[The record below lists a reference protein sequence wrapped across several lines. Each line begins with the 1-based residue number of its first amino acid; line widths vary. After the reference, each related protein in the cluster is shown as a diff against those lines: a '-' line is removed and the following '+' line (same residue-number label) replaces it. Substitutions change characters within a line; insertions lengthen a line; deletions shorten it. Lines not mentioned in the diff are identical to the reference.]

1 MSRER
6 CVFCMEEIK
15 EEGAVCPACHK
26 GIWEYDWKEEWLEP
40 YTILQEK
47 YLVGAVSMAGSDF
60 VRYIGYDL
68 VLEQKVWLRVYS
80 KNSWEE
86 KGEKEARLLFG
97 KFDLPGIPGVRD
109 YFESEESGYMIT
121 EYLNGQT
128 LRNYC
133 KKNARMT
140 QAKAESLWGSLL
152 EGLERIHALGLI
164 TGNLSPDTLVV
175 TEEGTLAAP
184 GAPVPEGER
193 SRYLA
198 SEQTEKEGVTGP
210 WSDVYAICA
219 IWYEMLTGRP
229 VPEKEERE
237 KAGRLKKPSRYIK
250 VSANVEEALLQ
261 GLALEPQRR
270 FFSIQ
275 NMKESMGLSETSED
289 EWMGVTRHIWGDA
302 WIEAARSS
310 GASGKKRRRRYL
322 LKRLAA
328 AAVILAAVCGITAGG
343 FWIYRETHR
352 EEVILWQVKR
362 DRNEYEDR
370 TKEAVLTKE
379 SSGYDKVLTFLE
391 TYGEQDEVSS
401 GERQDYYNLKEE
413 DLQHCP
419 EFYGTENG
427 FYLDV
432 HTAME
437 ALQYYMDL
445 EGKTDLSAE
454 HWSGAG
460 SVTKDSEKEITTY
473 LSKTEEYYTRKT
485 GEEVGVSYD
494 PSDDQLQNISFQGS
508 RERCARFLEKMIPVL
523 LSETY
528 LTKEEAEGM
537 VNLDFQEDEAV
548 QFGKMYSLTLPG
560 GYEIL
565 LSVPSEVMSSGQ
577 GENTRQNSQDLL
589 LVTIS
594 GRSRA
599 MKVLEKGVTYAGN
612 YPRDSKRYQKFLTF
626 VKEHAASVEEIRDE
640 ETSLLGSRQKT
651 VYKLEKED
659 VEEWGEPCNFA
670 RFLTDK
676 DTFIKRMEDQG
687 YEMKLLKMEDNNQV
701 EVNEYGGILTSFVH
715 KERYQVSEGVFLTV
729 NSDTVNHQMLGVVVY
744 REKGSSASLK
754 DLALSVTA
762 FIQGEEEK
770 EFSDT
775 MEMLD
780 EVEAD
785 IEGAKNNTLIVSDDA
800 TLMFSDS
807 EDSDYE
813 ITVVSQNIYE
823 NNPYW
828 P

>member
-6 CVFCMEEIK
+6 CVFCMEEI
-15 EEGAVCPACHK
+15 EEGAVCPACRK

-40 YTILQEK
+40 YTILKEK
-47 YLVGAVSMAGSDF
+47 YLVGAVSMAGTDF

-68 VLEQKVWLRVYS
+68 ILEQKVWLRVYS
-80 KNSWEE
+80 KDAWKE

-97 KFDLPGIPGVRD
+97 KFGLPGIPGVRD
-109 YFESEESGYMIT
+109 YYESEESGYMVT
-121 EYLNGQT
+121 EYLTGQT
-128 LRNYC
+128 MRTYC
-133 KKNARMT
+133 KKNARMSQT
-140 QAKAESLWGSLL
+140 RAESLWLSLL
-152 EGLERIHALGLI
+152 KGLEQIHALGLI
-164 TGNLSPDTLVV
+164 AGNLSPDTLVV
-175 TEEGTLAAP
+175 TEEGNLAAP
-184 GAPVPEGER
+184 GAPALEGEG

-198 SEQTEKEGVTGP
+198 PEQREKEGVTGP
-210 WSDVYAICA
+210 WSDVYAVCA
-219 IWYEMLTGRP
+219 MWYEMLTGRP
-229 VPEKEERE
+229 VPETEERE
-237 KAGRLKKPSRYIK
+237 KTGRLKKPSRYIK
-250 VSANVEEALLQ
+250 ISANVEEALLQ
-261 GLALEPQRR
+261 GLAMEPQRR

-302 WIEAARSS
+302 WLETAGSFGS
-310 GASGKKRRRRYL
+310 SGKKRHRRYL

-370 TKEAVLTKE
+370 TKKVVLTQEDDEYSKI
-379 SSGYDKVLTFLE
+379 LTFLE
-391 TYGEQDEVSS
+391 TYGERDDVSS
-401 GERQDYYNLKEE
+401 GESQDYYNLKEQ
-413 DLQHCP
+413 DLEHCP

-454 HWSGAG
+454 YWSGAG

-473 LSKTEEYYTRKT
+473 LSKKEEYYTRKT
-485 GEEVGVSYD
+485 GEEVSVRYD
-494 PSDDQLQNISFQGS
+494 PSDGQLQNISFQGS
-508 RERCARFLEKMIPVL
+508 RERCTRFLEKMIPVL

-537 VNLDFQEDEAV
+537 VNLDFQVEEAV
-548 QFGKMYSLTLPG
+548 VFGKMYSLTLPG

-565 LSVPSEVMSSGQ
+565 LSVPTEVISAAQ
-577 GENTRQNSQDLL
+577 RENTRKNIPDLL
-589 LVTIS
+589 KVSIS
-594 GRSRA
+594 GRNRG
-599 MKVLEKGVTYAGN
+599 MQVLEEGVTYAGN
-612 YPRDSKRYQKFLTF
+612 YPRGSKRYQEFLAF
-626 VKEHAASVEEIRDE
+626 VKEHASFKEENGDE
-640 ETSLLGSRQKT
+640 ESTLLEDRQKT
-651 VYKLEKED
+651 VYRLEKEA
-659 VEEWGEPCNFA
+659 VEEWGEPCNFV

-676 DTFIKRMEDQG
+676 DTFVNKLTDRG
-687 YEMKLLKMEDNNQV
+687 YEMKLLETEENNQV
-701 EVNEYGGILTSFVH
+701 EVNGYGGISTSFVH
-715 KERYQVSEGVFLTV
+715 KERYQVSDGVFLTV
-729 NSDTVNHQMLGVVVY
+729 NSDTVNHQMLGVAIY
-744 REKGSSASLK
+744 REKGSNASLK
-754 DLALSVTA
+754 ELAVCVTA
-762 FIQGEEEK
+762 FIQGAEVEEPSELP
-770 EFSDT
+770 
-775 MEMLD
+775 EMLD

-785 IEGAKNNTLIVSDDA
+785 IEYAKDNTFIVSDDA
-800 TLMFSDS
+800 ALMFSDS

-813 ITVVSQNIYE
+813 ITIVSQNVYE

>member
-6 CVFCMEEIK
+6 CVFCMEEI
-15 EEGAVCPACHK
+15 EEGAVCPACRK

-40 YTILQEK
+40 YTILKEK
-47 YLVGAVSMAGSDF
+47 YLVGAVSMAGTDF

-68 VLEQKVWLRVYS
+68 ILEQKVWLRVYS
-80 KNSWEE
+80 KDAWKE

-97 KFDLPGIPGVRD
+97 KFGLPGIPGVRD
-109 YFESEESGYMIT
+109 YYESEESGYMVT
-121 EYLNGQT
+121 EYLTGQT

-133 KKNARMT
+133 KKNARMP
-140 QAKAESLWGSLL
+140 QARAESLWISLL

-164 TGNLSPDTLVV
+164 AGNLSPDTLVV
-175 TEEGTLAAP
+175 TEEGNLAAP

-198 SEQTEKEGVTGP
+198 PEQTEKEGVTGP
-210 WSDVYAICA
+210 WSDVYAVCA
-219 IWYEMLTGRP
+219 MWYEMLTGRP
-229 VPEKEERE
+229 VPETEERE
-237 KAGRLKKPSRYIK
+237 KTGRLKKPSRYIK
-250 VSANVEEALLQ
+250 ISANVEEALLQ
-261 GLALEPQRR
+261 GLAMEPQRR

-302 WIEAARSS
+302 WLETAGSFGS
-310 GASGKKRRRRYL
+310 SGKKRHRRYL

-370 TKEAVLTKE
+370 TKKVVLTQEDDEYSKI
-379 SSGYDKVLTFLE
+379 LTFLE
-391 TYGEQDEVSS
+391 TYGERDDVSS
-401 GERQDYYNLKEE
+401 GESQDYYNLKEQ
-413 DLQHCP
+413 DLEHCP

-454 HWSGAG
+454 YWSGAG

-473 LSKTEEYYTRKT
+473 LSKKEEYYTRKT
-485 GEEVGVSYD
+485 GEEVSVRYD

-537 VNLDFQEDEAV
+537 VNLDFQEDEADL
-548 QFGKMYSLTLPG
+548 FGKMYSLTLPG

-565 LSVPSEVMSSGQ
+565 LSAPTEVISSNQ
-577 GENTRQNSQDLL
+577 GENTRQDNQDLL
-589 LVTIS
+589 KVEIS
-594 GRSRA
+594 GRSRD
-599 MKVLEKGVTYAGN
+599 MRVLEEGVTYAGN
-612 YPRDSKRYQKFLTF
+612 YPRDSKRCQEFLTF
-626 VKEHAASVEEIRDE
+626 VKEHASSVEETRDE
-640 ETSLLGSRQKT
+640 ETSLLGSRQET
-651 VYKLEKED
+651 VYKLEEED

-670 RFLTDK
+670 RFVTDK
-676 DTFIKRMEDQG
+676 DTFVSQMKERG
-687 YEMKLLKMEDNNQV
+687 YDLKLLETEDNNQV
-701 EVNEYGGILTSFVH
+701 EVNGYGGISTSFVH
-715 KERYQVSEGVFLTV
+715 KERYQVSDGVFLTV
-729 NSDTVNHQMLGVVVY
+729 NSDTVNHQMLGVAIY
-744 REKGSSASLK
+744 REKGSNASLK
-754 DLALSVTA
+754 ELAVCVTA
-762 FIQGEEEK
+762 FIQGAEVEESLELP
-770 EFSDT
+770 
-775 MEMLD
+775 EMLD

-785 IEGAKNNTLIVSDDA
+785 IEYAKDNTFIVSDDA
-800 TLMFSDS
+800 ALMFSDS

-813 ITVVSQNIYE
+813 ITIVSQNVYE

>member
-15 EEGAVCPACHK
+15 EGAVCPACHK

-40 YTILQEK
+40 YTILKEK
-47 YLVGAVSMAGSDF
+47 YLVGAVSMAGTDF

-68 VLEQKVWLRVYS
+68 ILEQKVWLRVYS
-80 KNSWEE
+80 KDAWKE

-97 KFDLPGIPGVRD
+97 KFGLPGIPGVRD
-109 YFESEESGYMIT
+109 YYESEESGYMVT
-121 EYLNGQT
+121 EYLTGQT
-128 LRNYC
+128 MRTYC
-133 KKNARMT
+133 KKNARMSQT
-140 QAKAESLWGSLL
+140 RAESLWLSLL
-152 EGLERIHALGLI
+152 EGLEQMHALGLI
-164 TGNLSPDTLVV
+164 AGNLSPDTLVV
-175 TEEGTLAAP
+175 TEEGNLAAP
-184 GAPVPEGER
+184 GAPALEGEG

-198 SEQTEKEGVTGP
+198 PEQREKEGVTGP
-210 WSDVYAICA
+210 WSDVYAVCA
-219 IWYEMLTGRP
+219 MWYEMLTGRP
-229 VPEKEERE
+229 VPETEERE
-237 KAGRLKKPSRYIK
+237 KTGRLKKPSRYIK
-250 VSANVEEALLQ
+250 ISANVEEALLQ
-261 GLALEPQRR
+261 GLAMEPQRR

-302 WIEAARSS
+302 WLETAGSFGS
-310 GASGKKRRRRYL
+310 SGKKRHRRYL

-370 TKEAVLTKE
+370 TKEAVLTRE

-391 TYGEQDEVSS
+391 TYGERDDVSS
-401 GERQDYYNLKEE
+401 GDSQDYYDLKEE
-413 DLQHCP
+413 DMEHCP

-454 HWSGAG
+454 YWSGAG

-473 LSKTEEYYTRKT
+473 LSKKEEYYTRKT
-485 GEEVGVSYD
+485 GEEVSVRYD

-537 VNLDFQEDEAV
+537 VNLDFQEDEADL
-548 QFGKMYSLTLPG
+548 FGKMYSLTLPG

-565 LSVPSEVMSSGQ
+565 LSAPTEVISSNQ
-577 GENTRQNSQDLL
+577 GENTRQDNQDLL
-589 LVTIS
+589 KVEIS
-594 GRSRA
+594 GRSRD
-599 MKVLEKGVTYAGN
+599 MRVLEEGVTYAGN
-612 YPRDSKRYQKFLTF
+612 YPRDSKRYQEFLIF
-626 VKEHAASVEEIRDE
+626 VKEHASSVEETRDE
-640 ETSLLGSRQKT
+640 ETSLLGSRQET

-670 RFLTDK
+670 RFVTDK
-676 DTFIKRMEDQG
+676 DTFVSQMKNRG
-687 YEMKLLKMEDNNQV
+687 YEMKLLKTEDNNQV
-701 EVNEYGGILTSFVH
+701 EVNGYGRILTSFVH

-729 NSDTVNHQMLGVVVY
+729 NSDTVNHQMLGVMVY

-754 DLALSVTA
+754 ELALSVTA

-785 IEGAKNNTLIVSDDA
+785 IERAKNNTFIISGDA

-813 ITVVSQNIYE
+813 ITIVSQNVYE

>member
-6 CVFCMEEIK
+6 CVFCMEEI
-15 EEGAVCPACHK
+15 EEGAVCPACRK

-40 YTILQEK
+40 YTILKEK
-47 YLVGAVSMAGSDF
+47 YLVGAVSMAGTDF

-68 VLEQKVWLRVYS
+68 ILEQKVWLRVYS
-80 KNSWEE
+80 KDSWKE

-109 YFESEESGYMIT
+109 YFESEESGYMVT
-121 EYLNGQT
+121 EYLTGQT

-133 KKNARMT
+133 KKNARMP
-140 QAKAESLWGSLL
+140 QARAESLWISLL

-164 TGNLSPDTLVV
+164 AGNLSPDTLVV
-175 TEEGTLAAP
+175 TEEGNLAAP

-198 SEQTEKEGVTGP
+198 PEQREKEGVTGP
-210 WSDVYAICA
+210 WSDVYAVCA
-219 IWYEMLTGRP
+219 MWYEMLTGRP
-229 VPEKEERE
+229 VPETEERE
-237 KAGRLKKPSRYIK
+237 KTGRLKKPSRYIK
-250 VSANVEEALLQ
+250 ISANVEEALLQ
-261 GLALEPQRR
+261 GLAMEPQRR

-302 WIEAARSS
+302 WLETAGSFGS
-310 GASGKKRRRRYL
+310 SGKKRHRRYL

-370 TKEAVLTKE
+370 TKETVLTRE

-391 TYGEQDEVSS
+391 TYGERDDVSS
-401 GERQDYYNLKEE
+401 GDSQDYYDLKEE
-413 DLQHCP
+413 DMEHCP

-445 EGKTDLSAE
+445 EGITDLSAE
-454 HWSGAG
+454 HWNGAG
-460 SVTKDSEKEITTY
+460 SVTKDDEKEITTY

-485 GEEVGVSYD
+485 GEEVRVRYD

-537 VNLDFQEDEAV
+537 VNLDFQEDEADL
-548 QFGKMYSLTLPG
+548 FGKMYSLTLPG

-565 LSVPSEVMSSGQ
+565 LSAPTEVISSNQ
-577 GENTRQNSQDLL
+577 GENTRQDNQDLL
-589 LVTIS
+589 KVEIS
-594 GRSRA
+594 GRSRD
-599 MKVLEKGVTYAGN
+599 MRVLEEGVTYAGN
-612 YPRDSKRYQKFLTF
+612 YPRDSKRCQEFLTF
-626 VKEHAASVEEIRDE
+626 VKEHASSVEETRDE
-640 ETSLLGSRQKT
+640 ETSLLGSRQET
-651 VYKLEKED
+651 VYKLEEED

-670 RFLTDK
+670 RFVTDK
-676 DTFIKRMEDQG
+676 DTFVSQMKERG
-687 YEMKLLKMEDNNQV
+687 YDLKLLETEDNNQV
-701 EVNEYGGILTSFVH
+701 EVNGYGGISTSFVH
-715 KERYQVSEGVFLTV
+715 KERYQVSDGVFLTV
-729 NSDTVNHQMLGVVVY
+729 NSDTVNHQMLGVAIY
-744 REKGSSASLK
+744 REKGSNASLK
-754 DLALSVTA
+754 ELAVCVTA
-762 FIQGEEEK
+762 FIQGAEVEESSELP
-770 EFSDT
+770 
-775 MEMLD
+775 EMLD

-785 IEGAKNNTLIVSDDA
+785 IEYAKDNTFIVSDDA
-800 TLMFSDS
+800 ALMFSDS

-813 ITVVSQNIYE
+813 ITIVSQNVYE

>member
-15 EEGAVCPACHK
+15 EGAVCPACRK

-40 YTILQEK
+40 YTILKEK
-47 YLVGAVSMAGSDF
+47 YLVGAVSMAGTDF

-68 VLEQKVWLRVYS
+68 ILEQKVWLRVYS
-80 KNSWEE
+80 KDAWKE

-97 KFDLPGIPGVRD
+97 KFGLPGIPGVRD
-109 YFESEESGYMIT
+109 YYESEESGYMVT
-121 EYLNGQT
+121 EYLTGQT
-128 LRNYC
+128 MRTYC
-133 KKNARMT
+133 KKNARMSQT
-140 QAKAESLWGSLL
+140 RAESLWLSLL
-152 EGLERIHALGLI
+152 EGLEQMHALGLI
-164 TGNLSPDTLVV
+164 AGNLSPDTLVV
-175 TEEGTLAAP
+175 TEEGNLAAP
-184 GAPVPEGER
+184 GAPALEGEG

-198 SEQTEKEGVTGP
+198 PEQREKEGVTGP
-210 WSDVYAICA
+210 WSDVYAVCA
-219 IWYEMLTGRP
+219 MWYEMLTGRP
-229 VPEKEERE
+229 VPETEERE
-237 KAGRLKKPSRYIK
+237 KTGRLKKPSRYIK
-250 VSANVEEALLQ
+250 ISANVEEALLQ
-261 GLALEPQRR
+261 GLAMEPQRR

-302 WIEAARSS
+302 WLETAGSFGS
-310 GASGKKRRRRYL
+310 SGKKRHRRYL

-328 AAVILAAVCGITAGG
+328 VAVILAAVCGITAGG

-370 TKEAVLTKE
+370 TKEAVLTRE

-391 TYGEQDEVSS
+391 TYGERDDVSS
-401 GERQDYYNLKEE
+401 GDSQDYYDLKEE
-413 DLQHCP
+413 DMEHCP

-454 HWSGAG
+454 HWNGAG
-460 SVTKDSEKEITTY
+460 SVTKDDEKEITTY

-485 GEEVGVSYD
+485 GEEVRVSYD
-494 PSDDQLQNISFQGS
+494 PSDGQLQNISFQGS

-537 VNLDFQEDEAV
+537 TNLDFQVEEAV
-548 QFGKMYSLTLPG
+548 VFGKMYSLTLPG

-565 LSVPSEVMSSGQ
+565 LSVPTEVISAAQ
-577 GENTRQNSQDLL
+577 RENTRKNIPDLL
-589 LVTIS
+589 KVSIS
-594 GRSRA
+594 GRNRG
-599 MKVLEKGVTYAGN
+599 MQVLEEGVTYAGN
-612 YPRDSKRYQKFLTF
+612 YPRGSKRYQEFLAF
-626 VKEHAASVEEIRDE
+626 VKEHASFKEENGDE
-640 ETSLLGSRQKT
+640 ESTLLEDRQKT
-651 VYKLEKED
+651 VYRLEKEA
-659 VEEWGEPCNFA
+659 VEEWGEPCNFV

-676 DTFIKRMEDQG
+676 DTFVNKLTDRG
-687 YEMKLLKMEDNNQV
+687 YEMKLLETEENNQV
-701 EVNEYGGILTSFVH
+701 EVNGYGGVSTSFVH
-715 KERYQVSEGVFLTV
+715 KERYQVSDGVFLTV
-729 NSDTVNHQMLGVVVY
+729 NSDTVNHQMLGVAIY
-744 REKGSSASLK
+744 REKGSNASLK
-754 DLALSVTA
+754 ELAVCVTA
-762 FIQGEEEK
+762 FIQGAEVEEPSELP
-770 EFSDT
+770 
-775 MEMLD
+775 EMLD

-785 IEGAKNNTLIVSDDA
+785 IEYAKDNTFIVSDDA
-800 TLMFSDS
+800 ALMFSDS

-813 ITVVSQNIYE
+813 ITIVSQNVYE

>member
-6 CVFCMEEIK
+6 CVFCMEEI
-15 EEGAVCPACHK
+15 EEGAVCPACRK

-40 YTILQEK
+40 YTILKEK
-47 YLVGAVSMAGSDF
+47 YLVGAVSMAGTDF

-68 VLEQKVWLRVYS
+68 ILEQKVWLRVYS
-80 KNSWEE
+80 KDSWKE

-109 YFESEESGYMIT
+109 YFESEESGYMVT
-121 EYLNGQT
+121 EYLTGQT

-133 KKNARMT
+133 KKNARMP
-140 QAKAESLWGSLL
+140 QARAESLWISLL

-164 TGNLSPDTLVV
+164 AGNLSPDTLVV
-175 TEEGTLAAP
+175 TEEGNLAAP

-198 SEQTEKEGVTGP
+198 PEQTEKEGVTGP
-210 WSDVYAICA
+210 WSDVYAVCA
-219 IWYEMLTGRP
+219 MWYEMLTGRP
-229 VPEKEERE
+229 VPETEERE
-237 KAGRLKKPSRYIK
+237 KTGRLKKPSRYIK
-250 VSANVEEALLQ
+250 ISANVEEALLQ
-261 GLALEPQRR
+261 GLAMEPQRR

-302 WIEAARSS
+302 WLETAGSFGS
-310 GASGKKRRRRYL
+310 SGKKRHRRYL

-370 TKEAVLTKE
+370 TKKVVLTQEDDEYSKI
-379 SSGYDKVLTFLE
+379 LTFLE
-391 TYGEQDEVSS
+391 TYGERDDVSS
-401 GERQDYYNLKEE
+401 GESQDYYNLKEQ
-413 DLQHCP
+413 DLEHCP

-454 HWSGAG
+454 YWSGAG

-473 LSKTEEYYTRKT
+473 LSKKEEYYTRKT
-485 GEEVGVSYD
+485 GEEVSVRYD

-537 VNLDFQEDEAV
+537 VNLDFQEDEADL
-548 QFGKMYSLTLPG
+548 FGKMYSLTLPG

-565 LSVPSEVMSSGQ
+565 LSAPTEVISSNQ
-577 GENTRQNSQDLL
+577 GENTRQDNQDLL
-589 LVTIS
+589 KVEIS
-594 GRSRA
+594 GRSRD
-599 MKVLEKGVTYAGN
+599 MRVLEEGVTYAGN
-612 YPRDSKRYQKFLTF
+612 YPRDSKRCQEFLTF
-626 VKEHAASVEEIRDE
+626 VKEHASSVEETRDE
-640 ETSLLGSRQKT
+640 ETSLLGSRQET
-651 VYKLEKED
+651 VYKLEEED

-670 RFLTDK
+670 RFVTDK
-676 DTFIKRMEDQG
+676 DTFVSQMKERG
-687 YEMKLLKMEDNNQV
+687 YDLKLLETEDNNQV
-701 EVNEYGGILTSFVH
+701 EVNGYGGISTSFVH
-715 KERYQVSEGVFLTV
+715 KERYQVSDGVFLTV
-729 NSDTVNHQMLGVVVY
+729 NSDTVNHQMLGVAIY
-744 REKGSSASLK
+744 REKGSNASLK
-754 DLALSVTA
+754 ELAVCVTA
-762 FIQGEEEK
+762 FIQGAEVEESLELP
-770 EFSDT
+770 
-775 MEMLD
+775 EMLD

-785 IEGAKNNTLIVSDDA
+785 IEYAKDNTFIVSDDA
-800 TLMFSDS
+800 ALMFSDS

-813 ITVVSQNIYE
+813 ITIVSQNVYE

>member
-6 CVFCMEEIK
+6 CVFCMEEI
-15 EEGAVCPACHK
+15 EEGAVCPACRK

-40 YTILQEK
+40 YTILKEK
-47 YLVGAVSMAGSDF
+47 YLVGAVSMAGTDF

-68 VLEQKVWLRVYS
+68 ILEQKVWLRVYS
-80 KNSWEE
+80 KDSWKE

-109 YFESEESGYMIT
+109 YFESEESGYMVT
-121 EYLNGQT
+121 EYLTGQT

-133 KKNARMT
+133 KKNARMP
-140 QAKAESLWGSLL
+140 QARAESLWISLL

-164 TGNLSPDTLVV
+164 AGNLSPDTLVV
-175 TEEGTLAAP
+175 TEEGNLAAP

-198 SEQTEKEGVTGP
+198 PEQREKEGVTGP
-210 WSDVYAICA
+210 WSDVYAVCA
-219 IWYEMLTGRP
+219 MWYEMLTGRP
-229 VPEKEERE
+229 VPETEERE
-237 KAGRLKKPSRYIK
+237 KTGRLKKPSRYIK
-250 VSANVEEALLQ
+250 ISANVEEALLQ
-261 GLALEPQRR
+261 GLAMEPQRR

-302 WIEAARSS
+302 WLETAGSFGS
-310 GASGKKRRRRYL
+310 SGKKRHRRYL

-370 TKEAVLTKE
+370 TKETVLTRE

-391 TYGEQDEVSS
+391 TYGERDDVSS
-401 GERQDYYNLKEE
+401 GDSQDYYDLKEE
-413 DLQHCP
+413 DMEHCP

-445 EGKTDLSAE
+445 EGITDLSAE
-454 HWSGAG
+454 HWNGAG
-460 SVTKDSEKEITTY
+460 SVTKDDEKEITTY

-485 GEEVGVSYD
+485 GEEVRVRYD

-537 VNLDFQEDEAV
+537 VNLDFQEDEADL
-548 QFGKMYSLTLPG
+548 FGKMYSLTLPC

-565 LSVPSEVMSSGQ
+565 LSAPTEVISSNQ
-577 GENTRQNSQDLL
+577 GENTRQDNQDLL
-589 LVTIS
+589 KVEIS
-594 GRSRA
+594 GRSRD
-599 MKVLEKGVTYAGN
+599 MRVLEEGVTYAGN
-612 YPRDSKRYQKFLTF
+612 YPRDSKRCQEFLTF
-626 VKEHAASVEEIRDE
+626 VKEHASSVEETRDE
-640 ETSLLGSRQKT
+640 ETSLLGSRQET
-651 VYKLEKED
+651 VYKLEEED

-670 RFLTDK
+670 RFVTDK
-676 DTFIKRMEDQG
+676 DTFVSQMKERG
-687 YEMKLLKMEDNNQV
+687 YDLKLLETEDNNQV
-701 EVNEYGGILTSFVH
+701 EVNGYGGISTSFVH
-715 KERYQVSEGVFLTV
+715 KERYQVSDGVFLTV
-729 NSDTVNHQMLGVVVY
+729 NSDTVNHQMLGVAIY
-744 REKGSSASLK
+744 REKGSNASLK
-754 DLALSVTA
+754 ELAVCVTA
-762 FIQGEEEK
+762 FIQGAEVEESSELP
-770 EFSDT
+770 
-775 MEMLD
+775 EMLD

-785 IEGAKNNTLIVSDDA
+785 IEYAKDNTFIVSDDA
-800 TLMFSDS
+800 ALMFSDS

-813 ITVVSQNIYE
+813 ITIVSQNVYE

>member
-6 CVFCMEEIK
+6 CVFCMEEI
-15 EEGAVCPACHK
+15 EEGAVCPACRK

-40 YTILQEK
+40 YTILKEK
-47 YLVGAVSMAGSDF
+47 YLVGTVSMAGTDF

-68 VLEQKVWLRVYS
+68 ILEQKVWLRVYS
-80 KNSWEE
+80 KDSWKE

-109 YFESEESGYMIT
+109 YFESEESGYMVT
-121 EYLNGQT
+121 EYLTGQT

-133 KKNARMT
+133 KKNARMP
-140 QAKAESLWGSLL
+140 QARAESLWISLL

-164 TGNLSPDTLVV
+164 AGNLSPDTLVV
-175 TEEGTLAAP
+175 TEEGNLAAP

-198 SEQTEKEGVTGP
+198 PEQTEKEGVTGP
-210 WSDVYAICA
+210 WSDVYAVCA
-219 IWYEMLTGRP
+219 MWYEMLTGRP
-229 VPEKEERE
+229 VPETEERE
-237 KAGRLKKPSRYIK
+237 KTGRLKKPSRYIK
-250 VSANVEEALLQ
+250 ISANVEEALLQ
-261 GLALEPQRR
+261 GLAMEPQRR

-302 WIEAARSS
+302 WLETAGSFGS
-310 GASGKKRRRRYL
+310 SGKKRHRRYL

-370 TKEAVLTKE
+370 TKEAVLARE
-379 SSGYDKVLTFLE
+379 SSGYAKVLTFLE
-391 TYGEQDEVSS
+391 IYGELDDVSS
-401 GERQDYYNLKEE
+401 GDSQNYYELKEE
-413 DLQHCP
+413 DMEHCP

-454 HWSGAG
+454 YWSGAG

-473 LSKTEEYYTRKT
+473 LSKKEEYYTRKT
-485 GEEVGVSYD
+485 GEEVSVRYD

-537 VNLDFQEDEAV
+537 VNLDFQEDEADL
-548 QFGKMYSLTLPG
+548 FGKMYSLTLPG

-565 LSVPSEVMSSGQ
+565 LSAPTEVISSNQ
-577 GENTRQNSQDLL
+577 GENTRQDNQDLL
-589 LVTIS
+589 KVEIS
-594 GRSRA
+594 GRSRD
-599 MKVLEKGVTYAGN
+599 MRVLEEGVTYAGN
-612 YPRDSKRYQKFLTF
+612 YPRDSKRCQEFLTF
-626 VKEHAASVEEIRDE
+626 VKEHASSVEETRDE
-640 ETSLLGSRQKT
+640 ETSLLGSRQET
-651 VYKLEKED
+651 VYKLEEED

-670 RFLTDK
+670 RFVTDK
-676 DTFIKRMEDQG
+676 DTFVSQMKERG
-687 YEMKLLKMEDNNQV
+687 YDLKLLETEDNNQV
-701 EVNEYGGILTSFVH
+701 EVNGYGGISTSFVH
-715 KERYQVSEGVFLTV
+715 KERYQVSDGVFLTV
-729 NSDTVNHQMLGVVVY
+729 NSDTVNHQMLGVAIY
-744 REKGSSASLK
+744 REKGSNASLK
-754 DLALSVTA
+754 ELAVCVTA
-762 FIQGEEEK
+762 FIQGAEVEESSELP
-770 EFSDT
+770 
-775 MEMLD
+775 EMLD

-785 IEGAKNNTLIVSDDA
+785 IEYAKDNTFIVSDDA
-800 TLMFSDS
+800 ALMFSDS

-813 ITVVSQNIYE
+813 ITIVSQNVYE

>member
-6 CVFCMEEIK
+6 CVFCMEEI
-15 EEGAVCPACHK
+15 EEGAVCPACRK

-40 YTILQEK
+40 YIILKEK
-47 YLVGAVSMAGSDF
+47 YLVGAVSMAGTDF

-68 VLEQKVWLRVYS
+68 ILEQKVWLRVYS
-80 KNSWEE
+80 KDAWKE

-97 KFDLPGIPGVRD
+97 KFGLPGIPGVRD
-109 YFESEESGYMIT
+109 YFESEESGYMVT
-121 EYLNGQT
+121 EYLTGQT

-133 KKNARMT
+133 KKNARMP
-140 QAKAESLWGSLL
+140 QARAESLWISLL

-164 TGNLSPDTLVV
+164 AGNLSPDTLVV

-198 SEQTEKEGVTGP
+198 PEQTEKEGVTGP
-210 WSDVYAICA
+210 WSDVYAVCA
-219 IWYEMLTGRP
+219 MWYEMLIGRP
-229 VPEKEERE
+229 VPETEERE
-237 KAGRLKKPSRYIK
+237 KTGRLKKPSRYIK
-250 VSANVEEALLQ
+250 ISANVEEALLQ
-261 GLALEPQRR
+261 GLAMEPQRR

-302 WIEAARSS
+302 WLETAGSFGS
-310 GASGKKRRRRYL
+310 SGKKRHRRYL

-328 AAVILAAVCGITAGG
+328 AAVILAVVCGITAGG

-370 TKEAVLTKE
+370 TKEAVLTRE
-379 SSGYDKVLTFLE
+379 SSGYAKVLTFLE
-391 TYGEQDEVSS
+391 TYGELDDVSS
-401 GERQDYYNLKEE
+401 GDSQDYYDLKEE
-413 DLQHCP
+413 DMEHCP

-454 HWSGAG
+454 YWSGAG

-473 LSKTEEYYTRKT
+473 LSKKEEYYTRKT
-485 GEEVGVSYD
+485 GEEVSVRYD

-508 RERCARFLEKMIPVL
+508 RERCTRFLEKMIPVL
-523 LSETY
+523 LSESY

-537 VNLDFQEDEAV
+537 TNLDFQVEEAV
-548 QFGKMYSLTLPG
+548 VFGKMYSLTLPG

-565 LSVPSEVMSSGQ
+565 LSVPTEVISAARR
-577 GENTRQNSQDLL
+577 ENTQKNTPDLL
-589 LVTIS
+589 KVSIS
-594 GRSRA
+594 GRNRG
-599 MKVLEKGVTYAGN
+599 MQVLEEGVTYAGN
-612 YPRDSKRYQKFLTF
+612 YPRGSKRYQEFLAF
-626 VKEHAASVEEIRDE
+626 VKEHASFKEENGDE
-640 ETSLLGSRQKT
+640 ESTLLEDRQET

-659 VEEWGEPCNFA
+659 VEEWGEPCNFV

-676 DTFIKRMEDQG
+676 DTFVNKLTDSG
-687 YEMKLLKMEDNNQV
+687 YEMKLLETEENNQV
-701 EVNEYGGILTSFVH
+701 EVNGYGGISTSFVH
-715 KERYQVSEGVFLTV
+715 KERYQVSDGVFLTV
-729 NSDTVNHQMLGVVVY
+729 NSDTVNHQMLGVAIY
-744 REKGSSASLK
+744 REKGSNASLK
-754 DLALSVTA
+754 ELAVCVTA
-762 FIQGEEEK
+762 FIQGAEVEESSELP
-770 EFSDT
+770 
-775 MEMLD
+775 EMLD

-785 IEGAKNNTLIVSDDA
+785 IEYAKDNTFIVSDDA
-800 TLMFSDS
+800 ALMFSDS

-813 ITVVSQNIYE
+813 ITIVSQNVYE

>member
-15 EEGAVCPACHK
+15 EGAVCPACHK

-40 YTILQEK
+40 YTILKEK
-47 YLVGAVSMAGSDF
+47 YLVGAVSMAGTDF

-68 VLEQKVWLRVYS
+68 ILEQKVWLRVYS
-80 KNSWEE
+80 KDAWKE

-97 KFDLPGIPGVRD
+97 KFGLPGIPGVRD
-109 YFESEESGYMIT
+109 YYESEESGYMVT
-121 EYLNGQT
+121 EYLTGQT
-128 LRNYC
+128 MRTYC
-133 KKNARMT
+133 KKNARMSQT
-140 QAKAESLWGSLL
+140 RTESLWLSLL
-152 EGLERIHALGLI
+152 EGLEQIHALGLI
-164 TGNLSPDTLVV
+164 AGNLSPDTLVV
-175 TEEGTLAAP
+175 TEEGTLATP

-198 SEQTEKEGVTGP
+198 PEQTEKEGVTGP
-210 WSDVYAICA
+210 WSDVYAVCA
-219 IWYEMLTGRP
+219 MWYEMLTGRP
-229 VPEKEERE
+229 VPETEERE
-237 KAGRLKKPSRYIK
+237 KTGRLKKPSRYIK
-250 VSANVEEALLQ
+250 VSADVEEALLQ

-302 WIEAARSS
+302 WLEAARSS
-310 GASGKKRRRRYL
+310 GAFGKKRRRRYL

-328 AAVILAAVCGITAGG
+328 VAVILAAVCGITTGG

-370 TKEAVLTKE
+370 TKKVVLTQEDDEYSKI
-379 SSGYDKVLTFLE
+379 LTFLE
-391 TYGEQDEVSS
+391 TYGERDDVSS
-401 GERQDYYNLKEE
+401 GESQDYYNLKEQ
-413 DLQHCP
+413 DLEHCP

-454 HWSGAG
+454 YWSGAG

-473 LSKTEEYYTRKT
+473 LSKKEEYYTRKT
-485 GEEVGVSYD
+485 GEEVSVRYD

-537 VNLDFQEDEAV
+537 VNLDFQEDEADL
-548 QFGKMYSLTLPG
+548 FGKMYSLTLPG

-565 LSVPSEVMSSGQ
+565 LSAPTEVISSNQ
-577 GENTRQNSQDLL
+577 GENTRQDNQDLL
-589 LVTIS
+589 KVEIS
-594 GRSRA
+594 GRSRD
-599 MKVLEKGVTYAGN
+599 MRVLEEGVTYAGN
-612 YPRDSKRYQKFLTF
+612 YPRDSKRYQEFLIF
-626 VKEHAASVEEIRDE
+626 VKEHASSVEETRDE
-640 ETSLLGSRQKT
+640 ETSLLGSRQET

-670 RFLTDK
+670 RFVTDK
-676 DTFIKRMEDQG
+676 DTFVSRMKNRG
-687 YEMKLLKMEDNNQV
+687 YEMKLLKTEDNNQV

-729 NSDTVNHQMLGVVVY
+729 NSDTVNHQMLGVMAY

-754 DLALSVTA
+754 ELALSVTA

-785 IEGAKNNTLIVSDDA
+785 IERAKNNTFIISGDA

-813 ITVVSQNIYE
+813 ITIVSQNVYE

>member
-6 CVFCMEEIK
+6 CVFCMEEI
-15 EEGAVCPACHK
+15 EEGAVCPACRK

-40 YTILQEK
+40 YTILKEK
-47 YLVGAVSMAGSDF
+47 YLVGAVSMAGTDF

-68 VLEQKVWLRVYS
+68 ILEQKVWLRVYS
-80 KNSWEE
+80 KDAWKE

-97 KFDLPGIPGVRD
+97 KFGLPGIPGVRD
-109 YFESEESGYMIT
+109 YYESEESGYMVT
-121 EYLNGQT
+121 EYLTGQT
-128 LRNYC
+128 MRTYC
-133 KKNARMT
+133 KKNARMSQT
-140 QAKAESLWGSLL
+140 RAESLWLSLL
-152 EGLERIHALGLI
+152 EGLEQIHALGLI
-164 TGNLSPDTLVV
+164 AGNLSPDTLVV
-175 TEEGTLAAP
+175 TEEGNLAAP
-184 GAPVPEGER
+184 GAPALEGER

-198 SEQTEKEGVTGP
+198 PEQTEKEGVTGP
-210 WSDVYAICA
+210 WSDVYAVCA
-219 IWYEMLTGRP
+219 MWYEMLTGRP
-229 VPEKEERE
+229 VPETEERE
-237 KAGRLKKPSRYIK
+237 KTGRLKKPSRYIK
-250 VSANVEEALLQ
+250 ISANVEEALLQ
-261 GLALEPQRR
+261 GLAMEPQRR

-302 WIEAARSS
+302 WLETARSS
-310 GASGKKRRRRYL
+310 GVSGKKRRRRYL

-370 TKEAVLTKE
+370 TKEAVLTRE

-391 TYGEQDEVSS
+391 TYGERDDVSS
-401 GERQDYYNLKEE
+401 EDSQDYYDLKEE
-413 DLQHCP
+413 DMEHCP

-454 HWSGAG
+454 YWSGAG

-473 LSKTEEYYTRKT
+473 LSKKEEYYTRKT
-485 GEEVGVSYD
+485 GEEVRVSYD
-494 PSDDQLQNISFQGS
+494 PSDGQLQNISFQGS
-508 RERCARFLEKMIPVL
+508 RERCTRFLEKMIPVL

-537 VNLDFQEDEAV
+537 VNLDFQENEGDV
-548 QFGKMYSLTLPG
+548 FGKMYSLTLPG

-565 LSVPSEVMSSGQ
+565 LSLPTEVISSAQ
-577 GENTRQNSQDLL
+577 RENTRQNNQDLL
-589 LVTIS
+589 KVEIS
-594 GRSRA
+594 GRSRDMRA
-599 MKVLEKGVTYAGN
+599 LEEGVTYAGN
-612 YPRDSKRYQKFLTF
+612 YPRDSKRCQEFLTF
-626 VKEHAASVEEIRDE
+626 VKEHASSVEETRDE
-640 ETSLLGSRQKT
+640 EMSLLGSRQET
-651 VYKLEKED
+651 VYKLEEEA
-659 VEEWGEPCNFA
+659 VEEWGEPCNFV
-670 RFLTDK
+670 RFVTDK
-676 DTFIKRMEDQG
+676 DTFVSQMKERG
-687 YEMKLLKMEDNNQV
+687 YDLKLLETEDNNQV
-701 EVNEYGGILTSFVH
+701 EVNGYGGILTSFVH

-729 NSDTVNHQMLGVVVY
+729 NSDTVNHQMLGVMVY

-754 DLALSVTA
+754 ELALSVTA

-785 IEGAKNNTLIVSDDA
+785 IERAKNNTFIISGDA

-813 ITVVSQNIYE
+813 ITIVSQNVYE
-823 NNPYW
+823 SNPYW

>member
-6 CVFCMEEIK
+6 CVFCMEEI
-15 EEGAVCPACHK
+15 EEGAVCPACRK

-40 YTILQEK
+40 YTILKEK
-47 YLVGAVSMAGSDF
+47 YLVGAVSMAGTDF

-68 VLEQKVWLRVYS
+68 ILEQKVWLRVYS
-80 KNSWEE
+80 KDAWKE

-97 KFDLPGIPGVRD
+97 KFGLPGIPGVRD
-109 YFESEESGYMIT
+109 YYESEESGYMVT
-121 EYLNGQT
+121 EYLTGQT
-128 LRNYC
+128 MRTYC
-133 KKNARMT
+133 KKNARMSQT
-140 QAKAESLWGSLL
+140 RAESLWLSLL
-152 EGLERIHALGLI
+152 KGLEQIHALGLI
-164 TGNLSPDTLVV
+164 AGNLSPDTLVV
-175 TEEGTLAAP
+175 TEEGNLAAP
-184 GAPVPEGER
+184 GAPALEGEG

-198 SEQTEKEGVTGP
+198 PEQREKEGVTGP
-210 WSDVYAICA
+210 WSDVYAVCA
-219 IWYEMLTGRP
+219 MWYEMLTGRP
-229 VPEKEERE
+229 VPETEERE
-237 KAGRLKKPSRYIK
+237 KTGRLKKPSRYIK
-250 VSANVEEALLQ
+250 ISANVEEALLQ
-261 GLALEPQRR
+261 GLAMEPQRR

-302 WIEAARSS
+302 WLETAGSFGS
-310 GASGKKRRRRYL
+310 SGKKRHRRYL

-370 TKEAVLTKE
+370 TKKVVLTQEDDEYSKI
-379 SSGYDKVLTFLE
+379 LTFLE
-391 TYGEQDEVSS
+391 TYGERDDVSS
-401 GERQDYYNLKEE
+401 GESQDYYNLKEQ
-413 DLQHCP
+413 DLEHCP

-454 HWSGAG
+454 YWSGAG

-473 LSKTEEYYTRKT
+473 LSKKEEYYTRKT
-485 GEEVGVSYD
+485 GEEVSVRYD

-537 VNLDFQEDEAV
+537 VNLDFQEDEADL
-548 QFGKMYSLTLPG
+548 FGKMYSLTLPG

-565 LSVPSEVMSSGQ
+565 LSAPTEVISSNQ
-577 GENTRQNSQDLL
+577 GENTRQDNQDLL
-589 LVTIS
+589 KVEIS
-594 GRSRA
+594 GRSRD
-599 MKVLEKGVTYAGN
+599 MRVLEEGVTYAGN
-612 YPRDSKRYQKFLTF
+612 YPRDSKRCQEFLTF
-626 VKEHAASVEEIRDE
+626 VKEHASSVEETRDE
-640 ETSLLGSRQKT
+640 ETSLLGSRQET
-651 VYKLEKED
+651 VYKLEEED

-670 RFLTDK
+670 RFVTDK
-676 DTFIKRMEDQG
+676 DTFVSQMKERG
-687 YEMKLLKMEDNNQV
+687 YDLKLLETEDNNQV
-701 EVNEYGGILTSFVH
+701 EVNGYGGISTSFVH
-715 KERYQVSEGVFLTV
+715 KERYQVSDGVFLTV
-729 NSDTVNHQMLGVVVY
+729 NSDTVNHQMLGVAIY
-744 REKGSSASLK
+744 REKGSNASLK
-754 DLALSVTA
+754 ELAVCVTA
-762 FIQGEEEK
+762 FIQGAEVEESLELP
-770 EFSDT
+770 
-775 MEMLD
+775 EMLD

-785 IEGAKNNTLIVSDDA
+785 IEYAKDNTFIVSDDA
-800 TLMFSDS
+800 ALMFSDS

-813 ITVVSQNIYE
+813 ITIVSQNVYE

>member
-15 EEGAVCPACHK
+15 EGAVCPACHK

-40 YTILQEK
+40 YTILKEK
-47 YLVGAVSMAGSDF
+47 YLVGAVSMAGTDF

-68 VLEQKVWLRVYS
+68 ILEQKVWLRVYS
-80 KNSWEE
+80 KDAWKE

-97 KFDLPGIPGVRD
+97 KFGLPGIPGVRD
-109 YFESEESGYMIT
+109 YYESEESGYMVT
-121 EYLNGQT
+121 EYLTGQT
-128 LRNYC
+128 MRTYC
-133 KKNARMT
+133 KKNARMSQT
-140 QAKAESLWGSLL
+140 RAESLWLSLL
-152 EGLERIHALGLI
+152 EGLEQIHALGLI
-164 TGNLSPDTLVV
+164 AGNLSPDTLVV
-175 TEEGTLAAP
+175 TEEGNLAAP
-184 GAPVPEGER
+184 GAPAPEGER

-198 SEQTEKEGVTGP
+198 PEQREKEGVTGP
-210 WSDVYAICA
+210 WSDVYAVCA
-219 IWYEMLTGRP
+219 MWYEMLTGRP
-229 VPEKEERE
+229 VPETEERE
-237 KAGRLKKPSRYIK
+237 KTGRLKKPSRYIK
-250 VSANVEEALLQ
+250 ISANVEEALLQ
-261 GLALEPQRR
+261 GLAMEPQRR

-302 WIEAARSS
+302 WLETAGSFGS
-310 GASGKKRRRRYL
+310 SGKKRHRRYL

-362 DRNEYEDR
+362 DRNEYEGR
-370 TKEAVLTKE
+370 TKEAVLTRE
-379 SSGYDKVLTFLE
+379 SGGYDKVLTFLE
-391 TYGEQDEVSS
+391 TYGERDDVSS
-401 GERQDYYNLKEE
+401 GDSQDYYDLKEE
-413 DLQHCP
+413 DMEHCP

-454 HWSGAG
+454 HWNGAG
-460 SVTKDSEKEITTY
+460 SVTKDDEKEITTY

-485 GEEVGVSYD
+485 GEEVRVSYD
-494 PSDDQLQNISFQGS
+494 PSDGQLQNISFQGS

-537 VNLDFQEDEAV
+537 VNLDFQENEGDV
-548 QFGKMYSLTLPG
+548 FGKMYSLTLPG

-565 LSVPSEVMSSGQ
+565 LSAPTEVISSNQ
-577 GENTRQNSQDLL
+577 GENTRQDNQDLL
-589 LVTIS
+589 KVEIS
-594 GRSRA
+594 GRNRG
-599 MKVLEKGVTYAGN
+599 MQVLEEGVTYAGN
-612 YPRDSKRYQKFLTF
+612 YPRGSKRYQEFLAF
-626 VKEHAASVEEIRDE
+626 VKEHASFKEENGDE
-640 ETSLLGSRQKT
+640 ESTLLEDRQET

-670 RFLTDK
+670 RFVTDK
-676 DTFIKRMEDQG
+676 DTFVSQMKERG
-687 YEMKLLKMEDNNQV
+687 YDLKLLETEDNNQV
-701 EVNEYGGILTSFVH
+701 EVNGYGGILTSFVH

-729 NSDTVNHQMLGVVVY
+729 NSDTVNHQMLGVAIY
-744 REKGSSASLK
+744 REKGSNASLK
-754 DLALSVTA
+754 ELAVCVTA
-762 FIQGEEEK
+762 FIQGAEVEESSELP
-770 EFSDT
+770 
-775 MEMLD
+775 EMLD

-785 IEGAKNNTLIVSDDA
+785 IEYAKDNTFIVSDDA
-800 TLMFSDS
+800 ALMFSDS

-813 ITVVSQNIYE
+813 ITIVSQNVYE

>member
-6 CVFCMEEIK
+6 CVFCMEEI
-15 EEGAVCPACHK
+15 EEGAVCPACRK

-40 YTILQEK
+40 YTILKEK
-47 YLVGAVSMAGSDF
+47 YLVGAVSMAGTDF

-68 VLEQKVWLRVYS
+68 ILEQKVWLRVYS
-80 KNSWEE
+80 KDAWKE

-97 KFDLPGIPGVRD
+97 KFGLPGIPGVRD
-109 YFESEESGYMIT
+109 YYESEESGYMVT
-121 EYLNGQT
+121 EYLTGQT
-128 LRNYC
+128 MRTYC
-133 KKNARMT
+133 KKNARMSQT
-140 QAKAESLWGSLL
+140 RAESLWLSLL
-152 EGLERIHALGLI
+152 EGLEQIHALGLI
-164 TGNLSPDTLVV
+164 AGNLSPDTLVV
-175 TEEGTLAAP
+175 TEEGNLAAP
-184 GAPVPEGER
+184 GAPALEGER

-198 SEQTEKEGVTGP
+198 PEQTEKEGVTGP
-210 WSDVYAICA
+210 WSDVYAVCA
-219 IWYEMLTGRP
+219 MWYEMLTGRP
-229 VPEKEERE
+229 VPETEERE
-237 KAGRLKKPSRYIK
+237 KTGRLKKPSRYIK
-250 VSANVEEALLQ
+250 ISANVEEALLQ
-261 GLALEPQRR
+261 GLAMEPQRR

-302 WIEAARSS
+302 WLETARSS
-310 GASGKKRRRRYL
+310 GVSGKKRRRRYL

-370 TKEAVLTKE
+370 TKEAVLTRE

-391 TYGEQDEVSS
+391 TYGERDDVSS
-401 GERQDYYNLKEE
+401 GDSQDYYDLKEE
-413 DLQHCP
+413 DMEHCP

-454 HWSGAG
+454 YWSGAG

-473 LSKTEEYYTRKT
+473 LSKKEEYYTRKT
-485 GEEVGVSYD
+485 GEEVSVRYD

-537 VNLDFQEDEAV
+537 VNLDFQENEGDV
-548 QFGKMYSLTLPG
+548 FGKMYSLTLPG

-565 LSVPSEVMSSGQ
+565 LSVPTEVISAAQ
-577 GENTRQNSQDLL
+577 RENTRKNIPDLL
-589 LVTIS
+589 KVSIS
-594 GRSRA
+594 GRNRG
-599 MKVLEKGVTYAGN
+599 MQVLEEGVTYAGN
-612 YPRDSKRYQKFLTF
+612 YPRGSKRYQEFLAF
-626 VKEHAASVEEIRDE
+626 VKEHASFKEENGDE
-640 ETSLLGSRQKT
+640 ESTLLEDRQKT

-670 RFLTDK
+670 RFVTNK
-676 DTFIKRMEDQG
+676 DTFVSQMKERG
-687 YEMKLLKMEDNNQV
+687 YDLKLLETEDNNQV
-701 EVNEYGGILTSFVH
+701 EVNGYGGILTSFVH

-729 NSDTVNHQMLGVVVY
+729 NSDTVNHQMLGVMVY
-744 REKGSSASLK
+744 REKGSNASLK
-754 DLALSVTA
+754 ELAVCVTA
-762 FIQGEEEK
+762 FIQGAEVEEPSELP
-770 EFSDT
+770 
-775 MEMLD
+775 EMLD

-785 IEGAKNNTLIVSDDA
+785 IEYAKDNTFIVSDDA
-800 TLMFSDS
+800 ALMFSDS

-813 ITVVSQNIYE
+813 ITIVSQNVYE

>member
-6 CVFCMEEIK
+6 CVFCMEEI
-15 EEGAVCPACHK
+15 EEGAVCPACRK

-40 YTILQEK
+40 YTILKEK
-47 YLVGAVSMAGSDF
+47 YLVGAVSMAGTDF

-68 VLEQKVWLRVYS
+68 ILEQKVWLRVYS
-80 KNSWEE
+80 KDAWKE

-97 KFDLPGIPGVRD
+97 KFGLPGIPGVRD
-109 YFESEESGYMIT
+109 YYESEESGYMVT
-121 EYLNGQT
+121 EYLTGQT
-128 LRNYC
+128 MRTYC
-133 KKNARMT
+133 KKNARMSQT
-140 QAKAESLWGSLL
+140 RAESLWLSLL
-152 EGLERIHALGLI
+152 KGLEQIHALGLI
-164 TGNLSPDTLVV
+164 AGNLSPDTLVV
-175 TEEGTLAAP
+175 TEEGNLAAP
-184 GAPVPEGER
+184 GAPALEGEG

-198 SEQTEKEGVTGP
+198 PEQREKEGVTGP
-210 WSDVYAICA
+210 WSDVYAVCA
-219 IWYEMLTGRP
+219 MWYEMLTGRP
-229 VPEKEERE
+229 VPETEERE
-237 KAGRLKKPSRYIK
+237 KTGRLKKPSRYIK
-250 VSANVEEALLQ
+250 ISANVEEALLQ
-261 GLALEPQRR
+261 GLAMEPQRR

-302 WIEAARSS
+302 WLETAGSFGS
-310 GASGKKRRRRYL
+310 SGKKRHRRYL

-370 TKEAVLTKE
+370 TKKVVLTQEDDEYSKI
-379 SSGYDKVLTFLE
+379 LTFLE
-391 TYGEQDEVSS
+391 TYGERDDVSS
-401 GERQDYYNLKEE
+401 GESQDYYNLKEQ
-413 DLQHCP
+413 DLEHCP

-454 HWSGAG
+454 YWSGAG

-473 LSKTEEYYTRKT
+473 LSKKEEYYTRKT
-485 GEEVGVSYD
+485 GEEVSVRYD

-537 VNLDFQEDEAV
+537 TNLDFQVEEAV
-548 QFGKMYSLTLPG
+548 VFGKMYSLTLPG

-565 LSVPSEVMSSGQ
+565 LSVPTEVISAAQ
-577 GENTRQNSQDLL
+577 RENTQKNTPDLL
-589 LVTIS
+589 KVSIS
-594 GRSRA
+594 GRNRG
-599 MKVLEKGVTYAGN
+599 MQVLEEGITYAGN
-612 YPRDSKRYQKFLTF
+612 YPRGSKRYQEFLAF
-626 VKEHAASVEEIRDE
+626 VKEHASFKEENGDE
-640 ETSLLGSRQKT
+640 ESTLLEDRQET

-659 VEEWGEPCNFA
+659 VEEWGEPCNFV

-676 DTFIKRMEDQG
+676 DTFVNKLTDSG
-687 YEMKLLKMEDNNQV
+687 YEMKLLETEENNQV
-701 EVNEYGGILTSFVH
+701 EVNGYGGISTSFVH
-715 KERYQVSEGVFLTV
+715 KERYQVSDGVFLTV
-729 NSDTVNHQMLGVVVY
+729 NSDTVNHQMLGVAIY
-744 REKGSSASLK
+744 REKGSNASLK
-754 DLALSVTA
+754 ELAVCVTA
-762 FIQGEEEK
+762 FIQGAEVK
-770 EFSDT
+770 ESSELP
-775 MEMLD
+775 EMLD

-785 IEGAKNNTLIVSDDA
+785 IEYAKDNTFIVSDDA
-800 TLMFSDS
+800 ALMFSDS

-813 ITVVSQNIYE
+813 ITIVSQNVYE

>member
-6 CVFCMEEIK
+6 CVFCMEEI
-15 EEGAVCPACHK
+15 EEGAVCPACRK

-40 YTILQEK
+40 YTILKEK
-47 YLVGAVSMAGSDF
+47 YLVGAVSMAGTDF

-68 VLEQKVWLRVYS
+68 ILEQKVWLRVYS
-80 KNSWEE
+80 KDSWKE

-109 YFESEESGYMIT
+109 YFESEESGYMVT
-121 EYLNGQT
+121 EYLTGQT

-133 KKNARMT
+133 KKNARMP
-140 QAKAESLWGSLL
+140 QARAESLWISLL

-164 TGNLSPDTLVV
+164 AGNLSPDTLVV
-175 TEEGTLAAP
+175 TEEGNLAAP

-198 SEQTEKEGVTGP
+198 PEQTEKEGVTGP
-210 WSDVYAICA
+210 WSDVYAVCA
-219 IWYEMLTGRP
+219 MWYEMLTGRP
-229 VPEKEERE
+229 VPETEERE
-237 KAGRLKKPSRYIK
+237 KTGRLKKPSRYIK
-250 VSANVEEALLQ
+250 ISANVEEALLQ
-261 GLALEPQRR
+261 GLAMEPQRR

-302 WIEAARSS
+302 WLETAGSFGS
-310 GASGKKRRRRYL
+310 SGKKRHRRYL

-370 TKEAVLTKE
+370 TKKVVLTQEDDEYSKI
-379 SSGYDKVLTFLE
+379 LTFLE
-391 TYGEQDEVSS
+391 TYGERDDVSS
-401 GERQDYYNLKEE
+401 GESQDYYNLKEQ
-413 DLQHCP
+413 DLEHCP

-454 HWSGAG
+454 YWSGAG

-473 LSKTEEYYTRKT
+473 LSKKEEYYTRKT
-485 GEEVGVSYD
+485 GEEVSVRYD

-537 VNLDFQEDEAV
+537 VNLDFQEDEADL
-548 QFGKMYSLTLPG
+548 FGKMYSLTLPG

-565 LSVPSEVMSSGQ
+565 LSAPTEVISSNQ
-577 GENTRQNSQDLL
+577 GENTRQDNQDLL
-589 LVTIS
+589 KVEIS
-594 GRSRA
+594 GRSRD
-599 MKVLEKGVTYAGN
+599 MRVLEEGVTYAGN
-612 YPRDSKRYQKFLTF
+612 YPRDSKRCQEFLTF
-626 VKEHAASVEEIRDE
+626 VKEHASSVEETRDE
-640 ETSLLGSRQKT
+640 ETSLLGSRQET
-651 VYKLEKED
+651 VYKLEEED

-670 RFLTDK
+670 RFVTDK
-676 DTFIKRMEDQG
+676 DTFVSQMKERG
-687 YEMKLLKMEDNNQV
+687 YDLKLLETEDNNQV
-701 EVNEYGGILTSFVH
+701 EVNGYGGISTSFVH
-715 KERYQVSEGVFLTV
+715 KERYQVSDGVFLTV
-729 NSDTVNHQMLGVVVY
+729 NSDTVNHQMLGVAIY
-744 REKGSSASLK
+744 REKGSNASLK
-754 DLALSVTA
+754 ELAVCVTA
-762 FIQGEEEK
+762 FIQGAEVEESSELP
-770 EFSDT
+770 
-775 MEMLD
+775 EMLD

-785 IEGAKNNTLIVSDDA
+785 IEYAKDNTFIVSDDA
-800 TLMFSDS
+800 ALMFSDS

-813 ITVVSQNIYE
+813 ITIVSQNVYE